1 MVRPPM
7 TLHAIP
13 SSTLVTILPP
23 THHIMAMLN
32 TAIMATAQTEASRS
46 EKQTGKPDA
55 GEYSV
60 STDVSSFQI
69 SPADLLTSRPDIYNI
84 IAGAMVFRS
93 SPKEASGTPQ
103 SEVLLLQRAAS
114 DSFPLKWEIPAGTA
128 DPAIDQS
135 IIEVAVRE
143 LWEETG
149 LRAHSLHQTIG
160 LGLPPGASL
169 HLEVAGDVEDAR
181 MDSEYPIILLR
192 VTGRTWAIAT
202 FLVDVGDDTEEIALQ
217 EEEHVRWAWVT
228 ESEVQT
234 GRFLSEAGESF
245 DMVSEAMK
253 SLILEGFRI
262 RKTSAL

>member
-1 MVRPPM
+1 MIRAPM
-7 TLHAIP
+7 TLHVIP
-13 SSTLVTILPP
+13 SSTLIKILPP
-23 THHIMAMLN
+23 THHKMATLD
-32 TAIMATAQTEASRS
+32 TAILATARTESSRP
-46 EKQTGKPDA
+46 ETQTGKPAA

-60 STDVSSFQI
+60 STDISAFQI
-69 SPADLLTSRPDIYNI
+69 SPADLLASRPDIHNI

-93 SPKEASGTPQ
+93 SPEEASGKPR

-128 DPAIDQS
+128 DPTVDHS

-149 LRAHSLHQTIG
+149 LRAHRLHQTVG
-160 LGLPPGASL
+160 LGLPPGASP
-169 HLEVAGDVEDAR
+169 HIEVAGDVEDAR

-192 VTGRTWAIAT
+192 VTGRTWAVAT

-228 ESEVQT
+228 ESEVET
-234 GRFLSEAGESF
+234 GRFLSQAEESF
-245 DMVSEAMK
+245 DLVSEAMK

-262 RKTSAL
+262 RKISGL